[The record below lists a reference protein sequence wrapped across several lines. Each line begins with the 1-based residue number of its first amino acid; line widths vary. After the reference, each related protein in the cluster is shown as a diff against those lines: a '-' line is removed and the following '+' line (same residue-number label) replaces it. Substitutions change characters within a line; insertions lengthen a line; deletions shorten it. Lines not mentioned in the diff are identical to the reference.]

1 MFALVRRDAAAH
13 VCPLLQ
19 QVAQANV
26 DRVDLGAHREQSL
39 GCFGGHCG
47 LAAAGNTTRP
57 AVAAKSTK
65 PEVLAPAGSLDSL
78 VAALQSGADA
88 VYFGLQDG
96 FNARARAANF
106 ALAELPETVGLIHRA
121 GARAYVTMN
130 TLVFEPELEQCE
142 RALRALAASSVDAL
156 IVQDPAVCL
165 LAREVCPSFELH
177 ASTQMTIANGEACRF
192 AERLA
197 VTRVVVPRELSVQE
211 IERFAAG
218 TDLELEVFVHG
229 ALCVSW
235 SGQCLTSEAWGG
247 RSANRGQCSQSC
259 RMPYSLVVDGAVKDL
274 GDVRYLLSPKDL
286 SGARAIPDLVRIG
299 VHGLKIEG
307 RQKGPQYVATATGG
321 YRRWVDAIT
330 SGADQKA
337 AEKQLAQ
344 DLLSMALSYT
354 RGFSDGFLAGS
365 DHQTLVEG
373 RFPKHRGVYVG
384 RVTRVERDVVVVKK
398 DAAGRPWTGALARED
413 RPDAPI
419 GDVSSPLAS
428 DAAPAPLQL
437 RAGMGVV
444 FDQGK
449 PERAE
454 PGGPVF
460 AVDDA
465 GQELRLRF
473 GQPGPDLAA
482 VRVGDRVFAT
492 NDNALAAMA
501 DKLVLRDE
509 PEGRV
514 PVRLVVSGALGEP
527 LRVDAASGNAT
538 ASAETSVRAEAARG
552 RGLDRELLADKLGGF
567 GGTPFRLDGI
577 DCSALAPGLHVPPG
591 ELKELRRRVVAD
603 LLPQVE
609 RGVARTIDALPSLPR
624 VRDKLRAAV
633 REVAVPEHA
642 YVVPLLRSDAQL
654 EAAIEAGVREVEL
667 DWMEFTG
674 LGRAFERARAAGLAV
689 VVATPRIGKP
699 GEEPIDERI
708 LRLLPDG
715 VLVRHFGAMER
726 FLRARREG
734 ASFALHGDFSLNVT
748 NSLTAMHLLGL
759 GLDTVTASFDLDEAQ
774 LMALLNASP
783 KGRLAVV
790 VHHRIPTFH
799 TEHCLYSHLLSNG
812 RDFHSCGRPCERHQ
826 IAVQDHLQRQHPVIV
841 DVGCRNT
848 VFHHEPQ
855 QAAEALPRMVHMG
868 VRRVRV
874 EFVRETQAEALAALR
889 AWDDMLHAR
898 IDATELQRRTGARAQ
913 IGVAQGRMQL
923 LGDG

>member
-1 MFALVRRDAAAH
+1 MAAH
-13 VCPLLQ
+13 CP
-19 QVAQANV
+19 
-26 DRVDLGAHREQSL
+26 
-39 GCFGGHCG
+39 
-47 LAAAGNTTRP
+47 
-57 AVAAKSTK
+57 K
-65 PEVLAPAGSLDSL
+65 PEVLAPAGSQAALQ
-78 VAALQSGADA
+78 AALQSGADA

-106 ALAELPETVGLIHRA
+106 AVADLPAVVASIHRA
-121 GARAYVTMN
+121 SARAYVTMN
-130 TLVFEPELEQCE
+130 TLVFEPELEHCE
-142 RALRALAASSVDAL
+142 RVLRALAQSSVDAL

-165 LAREVCPSFELH
+165 LAREVCREFELH

-192 AERLA
+192 AERLS

-211 IERFAAG
+211 IETFASG

-259 RMPYSLVVDGAVKDL
+259 RMPYTIVVDGVEKDL

-321 YRRWVDAIT
+321 YRRFVDALVD
-330 SGADQKA
+330 GRDQKA

-344 DLLSMALSYT
+344 DLLAMALSYT
-354 RGFSDGFLAGS
+354 RGFSDGFLAGA

-384 RVTRVERDVVVVKK
+384 RVVRVDRDCVVVHK
-398 DAAGRPWTGALARED
+398 DGSGRPWTGALAKQD
-413 RPDAPI
+413 RPQGPT
-419 GDVSSPLAS
+419 GVVSSPLAS
-428 DAAPAPLQL
+428 TAAEAPLQL

-444 FDQGK
+444 FDQGR
-449 PERAE
+449 PERDE

-460 AVDDA
+460 AVEDS
-465 GQELRLRF
+465 GSELRLRF
-473 GQPGPDLAA
+473 GQPGPDLAL
-482 VRVGDRVFAT
+482 VQKGDRVFAT

-501 DKLVLRDE
+501 EKLVARPE
-509 PEGRV
+509 VEGRV
-514 PVRLVVSGALGEP
+514 KVRLVVTGALSEP
-527 LRVDAASGNAT
+527 LRVTATSENAT
-538 ASAETSVRAEAARG
+538 AVAETVVRTEAARG
-552 RGLDRELLADKLGGF
+552 RGLDRELLAEKLGGF
-567 GGTPFRLDGI
+567 GGTPFCLSEL
-577 DCSALAPGLHVPPG
+577 DCSGLAEGLHVPPS
-591 ELKELRRRVVAD
+591 ELKELRRRLVAD

-609 RGVARTIDALPSLPR
+609 RGVVRSIDVEPALPRLR
-624 VRDKLRAAV
+624 EELRAAV
-633 REVAVPEHA
+633 RPIDVGAHA

-654 EAAIEAGVREVEL
+654 QAAIDAGCREVEL

-674 LGRAFERARAAGLAV
+674 LGRAVDRAREASLSV
-689 VVATPRIGKP
+689 ILATPRIGKP
-699 GEEPIDERI
+699 GEEALDERI
-708 LRLLPDG
+708 LRLSPDG

-734 ASFALHGDFSLNVT
+734 AKLALHGDFSLNVT
-748 NSLTAMHLLGL
+748 NSLTAMHLLSL
-759 GLDTVTASFDLDEAQ
+759 GLDSVTASFDLDEAQ
-774 LMALLNASP
+774 LLAMLLRSP
-783 KGRLAVV
+783 KGRVAVV

-812 RDFHSCGRPCERHQ
+812 RDFRSCGRPCERHQ

-848 VFHHEPQ
+848 IFHHEPQ
-855 QAAEALPRMVHMG
+855 QAAEALPKLLQSG
-868 VRRVRV
+868 VRRLRI
-874 EFVRETQAEALAALR
+874 EFVREDTSATFAVLR
-889 AWDDMLHAR
+889 AWQQRLDGTLDAKGLQAR
-898 IDATELQRRTGARAQ
+898 TSARAQ

-923 LGDG
+923 LGDE